1 MFDSKELLTVV
12 KEALVKEARKEEA
25 EHESGAVRKA
35 ELPEVV
41 AGSPAELVLKQNFDN
56 ITPAAFVK
64 AFRPVVEAAGVSGQK
79 RVLFACYMLFMASRK
94 LWEEREL
101 EHKKKDGTWTR
112 YFGVPYGTRFDKDGN
127 VKEEGWDSIKHHV
140 LGEEDGFDEANAIIK
155 ALKSANLV
163 REVFRGAIALAG
175 TEAESRKAK
184 AKAKKRDV
192 PKPSFL

>member
-1 MFDSKELLTVV
+1 MFNSKELL
-12 KEALVKEARKEEA
+12 ALVKEARKEEA

-41 AGSPAELVLKQNFDN
+41 AGSPAELVLKYWRDGMN
-56 ITPAAFVK
+56 AAAAVK
-64 AFRPVVEAAGVSGQK
+64 AFRPAVEASGVSGEK
-79 RVLFACYMLFMASRK
+79 RVLFGCYMLFMAARK